1 MNKNIFL
8 FNFSNSDFI
17 SDESKINMRKY
28 LKSNKFNI
36 LDLNKIKKYIIDNY
50 LIKIHNINYDLK
62 FDMFND
68 NIKVTLIKNTYI
80 SKANAEKPDTQA
92 NAEKPDTQ
100 TNAEKPDTQTN
111 AEKPDTQTNAEKNEL
126 KKKLKNKIKN
136 IKNKRTQ
143 HVKKKN
149 IPENISNNKLDLLN
163 KRISQMSENE
173 QKKIVEKMD
182 NVDFT
187 KSLKEGISNIVD
199 NHKKRRIDILYN
211 ILKQNDEN
219 IPKKEDILKNKD
231 TYINKIFENVLSLSV
246 SCKTKDDLHKKMNTH
261 YMNYLQEVCEF
272 SYKSYLDE
280 FLKKIKQHVHV
291 LDAPK
296 LINDIKDYTVDESE
310 LDENIL
316 NRLQDSDSDK
326 EIEID
331 ENI

>member
-8 FNFSNSDFI
+8 FNFSNSDFN
-17 SDESKINMRKY
+17 SGESKINMRKY

-50 LIKIHNINYDLK
+50 LIKIDNINYDLK

-68 NIKVTLIKNTYI
+68 NIKVTLIKNTYV
-80 SKANAEKPDTQA
+80 SKANV
-92 NAEKPDTQ
+92 
-100 TNAEKPDTQTN
+100 
-111 AEKPDTQTNAEKNEL
+111 EKPDTQTNAEKNEL

-187 KSLKEGISNIVD
+187 KSLKEGINNIVD

-219 IPKKEDILKNKD
+219 IPKKEDILNNKD
-231 TYINKIFENVLSLSV
+231 TYINKIFENILSLSV

-296 LINDIKDYTVDESE
+296 IINDIKDYTVDESE
-310 LDENIL
+310 LDESIL